1 MSLPFCER
9 EAFFAGGPSR
19 IGSNPRKKWGR
30 LWRSR
35 SEAAVPLARRNARQ
49 GSCFFFSFPGGAL
62 RCYLDTRDIA
72 HDLRC
77 PGRLDIA
84 LEEAVLTSPN
94 ICCQEIVQ
102 VTTQRWI
109 LLRLIPRG
117 VGHRVRVPENGLVKR
132 GLASA
137 SNRVSPELSNE
148 TGP

>member
-1 MSLPFCER
+1 MRGDPAELGLTRGRSGGGYGDPDLRLPC
-9 EAFFAGGPSR
+9 
-19 IGSNPRKKWGR
+19 
-30 LWRSR
+30 
-35 SEAAVPLARRNARQ
+35 PLQEETPAKVLV
-49 GSCFFFSFPGGAL
+49 FFFSFPGGAL

-137 SNRVSPELSNE
+137 SNRVSLELSNE